1 MHIIALKSS
10 HPPVAIFTD
19 GQYDTSN
26 GGTISFVTSLTVD
39 LNVTNSIAVWKLSN
53 TKALT
58 AGAKFSMKDLR
69 KMKLGVTC
77 GYSDHC

>member
-1 MHIIALKSS
+1 M
-10 HPPVAIFTD
+10 
-19 GQYDTSN
+19 
-26 GGTISFVTSLTVD
+26 SFVTSLTVD

-53 TKALT
+53 TKVLT